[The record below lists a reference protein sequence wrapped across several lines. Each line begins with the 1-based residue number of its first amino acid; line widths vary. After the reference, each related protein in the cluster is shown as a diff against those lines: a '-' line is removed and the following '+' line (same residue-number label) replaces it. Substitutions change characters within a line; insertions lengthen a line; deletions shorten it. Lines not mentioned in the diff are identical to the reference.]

1 MPMNIII
8 HIGTILHV
16 FVSWCLPLSLL
27 HLHPSQHR
35 RCMGREAS
43 TRSQPSTTGTCDHTT
58 FALWL
63 VQRKWAVHVKYR
75 SLKTYY
81 ERRVWNISWIIF
93 MLVICWKD
101 NSLDILRSTMLKWI
115 SLVLFHL
122 FHWATRAFKHI
133 ALISYSQSSSI
144 GQCRSKQCATICFKT
159 LKQREQEPPYD
170 PAIPLLGLYPEK
182 TIIQTDT
189 CTSVFAA
196 ALFPIARMWKQPKY
210 PSTKYN
216 TKDKGDV
223 VQWNNT

>member
-35 RCMGREAS
+35 RCMGRGAS
-43 TRSQPSTTGTCDHTT
+43 TVSQPHHPAQKPPTTGTCDHTA

-63 VQRKWAVHVKYR
+63 VQRKWAVRVKYT

-81 ERRVWNISWIIF
+81 ERRVWNISCIIF

-101 NSLDILRSTMLKWI
+101 NNLDILRSTMLKWI

-122 FHWATRAFKHI
+122 FHWATRTFKDI
-133 ALISYSQSSSI
+133 ALISDSQSSSI

-159 LKQREQEPPYD
+159 FF
-170 PAIPLLGLYPEK
+170 K
-182 TIIQTDT
+182 TEG
-189 CTSVFAA
+189 
-196 ALFPIARMWKQPKY
+196 ARTTIWPSN
-210 PSTKYN
+210 PSTRPIPREKHN
-216 TKDKGDV
+216 SNRHMHLRVRCSTVSNSQDV
-223 VQWNNT
+223 EAT